1 MARFPQ
7 VQHRAQAEL
16 DRVVRSTRLPE
27 LEDMEK
33 LPYVRAVV
41 LEILRWR
48 PVAPFGLPHK
58 NTAEDAYDGYHITKG
73 TMLIPVSVTLQAAN
87 ETYDLLP

>member
-1 MARFPQ
+1 MARFPE

-16 DRVVRSTRLPE
+16 DRVVGPTRFPE

-33 LPYVRAVV
+33 LPYVIAVV

-58 NTAEDAYDGYHITKG
+58 NTTEDVYEGYYISKG

-87 ETYDLLP
+87 ETYKLL

>member
-1 MARFPQ
+1 MARFPE
-7 VQHRAQAEL
+7 VQHRAQTEL
-16 DRVVRSTRLPE
+16 DRVVGPTRFPE

-58 NTAEDAYDGYHITKG
+58 NTAEDMYEGYYISKG
-73 TMLIPVSVTLQAAN
+73 TMLIPVSVSSQVLNDAYN
-87 ETYDLLP
+87 LL